1 MINDT
6 YRITTSG
13 RKKKNN
19 RIGEKFPKQLLTTG
33 FAIFFSNFA
42 VCRQGL
48 LTRKIV
54 CTFVSLDFVA
64 TVDTIM
70 CFYAPGKLVKSKLV
84 L

>member
-1 MINDT
+1 MT
-6 YRITTSG
+6 PTALQQVEE
-13 RKKKNN
+13 KKKNN

-48 LTRKIV
+48 LTRKTV
-54 CTFVSLDFVA
+54 CIFISLDCVA
-64 TVDTIM
+64 TVDNIM
-70 CFYAPGKLVKSKLV
+70 CFYALEKLIKNKLI